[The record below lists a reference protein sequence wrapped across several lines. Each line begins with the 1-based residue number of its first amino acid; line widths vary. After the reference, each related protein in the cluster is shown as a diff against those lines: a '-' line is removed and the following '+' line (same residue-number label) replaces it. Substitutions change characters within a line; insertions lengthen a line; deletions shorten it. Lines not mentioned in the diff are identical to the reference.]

1 MKQDFPAKSFSLPK
15 LFTVEDIILLFISIS
30 MMIEYACI
38 HTRREIIPLAR
49 YGTPFVLLAFRLKT
63 KENYRLL
70 TDWRVEIPYSKN
82 NHIHTYWRQYKTIF
96 TIMFFEMYK
105 LTNVQIK
112 NYVHYIYTL
121 FQKIALLQLYN
132 LKSLYYNK

>member
-70 TDWRVEIPYSKN
+70 TD
-82 NHIHTYWRQYKTIF
+82 
-96 TIMFFEMYK
+96 
-105 LTNVQIK
+105 
-112 NYVHYIYTL
+112 
-121 FQKIALLQLYN
+121 
-132 LKSLYYNK
+132 